1 MSASSQQHHAA
12 SGADYH
18 WDFLG
23 FELQLRCHVVIRTPT
38 ARLSDHPTLR
48 VPGWPSVRVALKR
61 PEEKGRSPGFCYFE
75 NKLLGETVRRTV
87 LLVSG
92 RTIGDRRLL

>member
-12 SGADYH
+12 SGADHH

-38 ARLSDHPTLR
+38 AR
-48 VPGWPSVRVALKR
+48 PSNSPSARVA
-61 PEEKGRSPGFCYFE
+61 ECPG
-75 NKLLGETVRRTV
+75 GA
-87 LLVSG
+87 
-92 RTIGDRRLL
+92 